1 MFKSS
6 QGHVRFRDLD
16 CGLVLFFLSFFS
28 ATQLF
33 WHDRGHLLKSLKFF
47 LSDYCIFFV
56 KGKVRHTVTFGL
68 FNTSFQSWFVYL
80 LVQRGVISTFS
91 VDVMGEQ
98 GLTIID
104 TAHSRIGIRSAICM
118 EGWLSEIRGEGG
130 VRKPSCCVKE
140 N

>member
-6 QGHVRFRDLD
+6 QGHIRFRDLD
-16 CGLVLFFLSFFS
+16 CGLVLFLLSFFS
-28 ATQLF
+28 ATQLL
-33 WHDRGHLLKSLKFF
+33 WHDWGHLLKSLKFF

-68 FNTSFQSWFVYL
+68 FNTSFQCWFVYL
-80 LVQRGVISTFS
+80 LVQRWVISTFS
-91 VDVMGEQ
+91 VDVVGEQ
-98 GLTIID
+98 GLAIIY
-104 TAHSRIGIRSAICM
+104 TAHSWIGIRSAICM

>member
-6 QGHVRFRDLD
+6 QGHIRFRDLD
-16 CGLVLFFLSFFS
+16 CGLVLFLLSFFS
-28 ATQLF
+28 ATQLL
-33 WHDRGHLLKSLKFF
+33 WHDWGHLLKSLKFF

-56 KGKVRHTVTFGL
+56 KGKVGHTVTFGL
-68 FNTSFQSWFVYL
+68 FNTSFQCWFVYL

-91 VDVMGEQ
+91 VDVVGEQ
-98 GLTIID
+98 GLAIIY
-104 TAHSRIGIRSAICM
+104 TAHSWIGIRSAICM